1 MYFLKEDNNSN
12 IEKIKLYLN
21 FIFYL
26 TIQFLQK
33 VVEQIA

>member
-1 MYFLKEDNNSN
+1 MDFLKKDNNSN

-26 TIQFLQK
+26 AIQFYRK
-33 VVEQIA
+33 E